1 MYFVERL
8 IGVIT
13 YVLLLIVFCLYIK
26 NKQVKGKKLNRTLKI
41 YKWLLCIMAFF
52 YIPALTADLS
62 RLTVEMHLFSAM
74 SFSSILSKA
83 TSSTDP
89 MRILYMY
96 FIGKIGIDGLLPATS
111 CFIFFSCV
119 FKIIVDSSERFAAD
133 SKSTAFSLFLFMML
147 GKFLEVISGIR
158 CLMALSIVCY
168 CIYQELIA
176 EKKFLFHV
184 PLYIFAVLMH
194 QTAFALVI
202 IRVVFLLFQKSKNGF
217 KKVINY
223 TIMFV
228 LLILLLRTS
237 IFSNGVMVTFQ
248 AYVSKAG
255 YFYIWE
261 YLVNLFSFFI
271 YLITMIKFKK
281 VICDNVHL
289 KNLFRFISFLS
300 VIIAIFFFE
309 YSIFTRYMAVLATLM
324 IPIFNYVISKMNQEK
339 GAYRNYC
346 FVLYI
351 YMFFTFL
358 MVCTRG
364 NLCGFKFF
372 ILK

>member
-1 MYFVERL
+1 MYLVERL
-8 IGVIT
+8 ISVAT

-26 NKQVKGKKLNRTLKI
+26 NKQVKGKKLSRTLKI

-52 YIPALTADLS
+52 YIPPLEADLS

-74 SFSSILSKA
+74 SFSSILS
-83 TSSTDP
+83 TVILSNDP
-89 MRILYMY
+89 VRILYMY
-96 FIGKIGIDGLLPATS
+96 FIGKIGVDGLLPVTS
-111 CFIFFSCV
+111 CFIFFSCI
-119 FKIIVDSSERFAAD
+119 FKIIVDSSKRFNTD
-133 SKSTAFSLFLFMML
+133 SKSIAFSLFLFMML
-147 GKFLEVISGIR
+147 GKFLEVITGVR
-158 CLMALSIVCY
+158 CLMALGIISY
-168 CIYQELIA
+168 CIYEELVE
-176 EKKFLFHV
+176 EKKFIFHI

-194 QTAFALVI
+194 QAAFALAI
-202 IRVVFLLFQKSKNGF
+202 IRVMFLLFQKSKNGL

-223 TIMFV
+223 AIMVV

-237 IFSNGVMVTFQ
+237 IFSNGVMATFQ
-248 AYVSKAG
+248 EYVGKAG

-261 YLVNLFSFFI
+261 YLINLFTFFI

-281 VICDNVHL
+281 VICGNVHL

-300 VIIAIFFFE
+300 VFIAIFFFE
-309 YSIFTRYMAVLATLM
+309 YSIFTRYMAVLAALM
-324 IPIFNYVISKMNQEK
+324 IPIFNYVINKMNQEK